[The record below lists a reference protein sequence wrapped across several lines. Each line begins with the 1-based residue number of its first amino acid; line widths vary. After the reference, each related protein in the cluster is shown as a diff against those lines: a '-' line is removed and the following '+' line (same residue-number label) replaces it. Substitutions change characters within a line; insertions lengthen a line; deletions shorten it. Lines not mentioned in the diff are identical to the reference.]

1 MVDIENEDRL
11 NFLGLI
17 GDDCSYDK
25 SRYAVLPVG
34 YEQAT
39 TYGHGTAAGPNAI
52 LEASQE
58 VELYDEESASE
69 PYTAGVHTLPA
80 LDSLT
85 DPRTMIDSVSKAVS
99 DAIGDGKIV
108 VTLGGE
114 HTVSVAPVKSY
125 AEKFP
130 QLSVLQID
138 AHADLRQEYQ
148 GSIYSHACAMR
159 RIREHVKTTVGVG
172 IRNLSREE
180 AELVSSDRIPL
191 LFAKD
196 ITGRDHWQD
205 EVIEMLTDDVYVT
218 IDLDGFDPSVI
229 PGVGT
234 PEPGGLGWYE
244 TLELL
249 NRLCTMKRVV
259 GFDVVELMPIPGSLV
274 SQFAAAK
281 LIYKLIGYLEADSA
295 QR

>member
-1 MVDIENEDRL
+1 ML
-11 NFLGLI
+11 NFLGLT
-17 GDDCSYDK
+17 GDDCSYEK
-25 SRYAVLPVG
+25 SRYVVLPVG
-34 YEQAT
+34 YEQT
-39 TYGHGTAAGPNAI
+39 TTFGHGTAAGPDVI
-52 LEASQE
+52 IEASQE
-58 VELYDEESASE
+58 VELYDEESGSE
-69 PYTAGVHTLPA
+69 PYTAGIHTLPGF
-80 LDSLT
+80 DSLI
-85 DPRTMIDSVSKAVS
+85 DPQAMIDNVSKAVS
-99 DAIGDGKIV
+99 NAIGDGKIV

-148 GSIYSHACAMR
+148 GSIHSHASTMR

-172 IRNLSREE
+172 VRNLSREE
-180 AELVSSDRIPL
+180 AELVSSERIPL
-191 LFAKD
+191 FFAKD
-196 ITGRDHWQD
+196 IAGNDHWQD
-205 EVIEMLTDDVYVT
+205 EVIELLTDDVYLT
-218 IDLDGFDPSVI
+218 IDLDGFDPSVM

-249 NRLCTMKRVV
+249 NRLCARKHVV